1 MVPMNRA
8 AFFRAVIV
16 FDLDGVIV
24 DSRAATAEAIA
35 SVATSALRRPVDPG
49 VVNVIGSP
57 PSILQGLGVVGAYG
71 VYRRSYDAAFK
82 RARSSIR
89 IFDEVVSGVKEL
101 KEAGVG
107 LGVVTAQ
114 PKRRAQVM
122 LPAHVARLFDCF
134 FTYEDTGGKKE
145 VGIAMALRQLGIE
158 PRRSM
163 YIGDQPADLRAA
175 RQAEVNG
182 VGVIW
187 GFSNEAE
194 LRLCPHDL
202 ILVEPRQVGR
212 GLLGIFRDS

>member
-1 MVPMNRA
+1 MVPMNSA
-8 AFFRAVIV
+8 AFSRTAIV

-35 SVATSALRRPVDPG
+35 AVATNALRRPIDPG
-49 VVNVIGSP
+49 IINVIGSP
-57 PSILQGLGVVGAYG
+57 PSILQGLGVADAYG
-71 VYRRSYDAAFK
+71 VYRRSYDTAFE
-82 RARSSIR
+82 RARSSVR

-114 PKRRAQVM
+114 PKRRARVM
-122 LPAHVARLFDCF
+122 LPAHLARLFDRF
-134 FTYEDTGGKKE
+134 FTYEDTGREKE
-145 VGIAMALRQLGIE
+145 VGIVMVLQQLGIE
-158 PRRSM
+158 PRRGM
-163 YIGDQPADLRAA
+163 YIGDQPSDLRAA
-175 RQAEVNG
+175 RRAGVNG

-212 GLLGIFRDS
+212 GLLGIFRGS